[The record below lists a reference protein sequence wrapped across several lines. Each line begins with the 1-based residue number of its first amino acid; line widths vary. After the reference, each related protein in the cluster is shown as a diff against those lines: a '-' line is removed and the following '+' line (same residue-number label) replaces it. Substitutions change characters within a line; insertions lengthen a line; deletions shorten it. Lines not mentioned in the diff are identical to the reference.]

1 MSVKKAIY
9 LTFFIFIIGILAYG
23 YRQVYRKQEYQ
34 ISLNF
39 EYGKNIREELS
50 KINTKENKLFWL
62 YLRYFHQG
70 GKDIKAGYYEFQG
83 DYSWAELIS
92 MLEAGKGKFQK
103 ITRSEERRVGK
114 ECRS

>member
-83 DYSWAELIS
+83 D
-92 MLEAGKGKFQK
+92 
-103 ITRSEERRVGK
+103 RSEEHTSELQSRQYLV
-114 ECRS
+114 CRLLLE